1 MTVPI
6 ETSRVSYAGNGVTT
20 VFSTQFYFLE
30 ESDLRVV
37 SISGLGVET
46 TLALGVNY
54 SVTMPASV
62 GAAGSITMLSGAPAV
77 GETLRIERDVMLVQ
91 DASFRT
97 QGSFSP
103 AVHEDAMDR
112 LMFGI
117 QELDRRVGDLE
128 SAGAPGSVV
137 AGDGLFFTGVNLH
150 AGAGAGV
157 VVNANDVAVDFG
169 VTADMAKVSSTVAD
183 AGSMDKAAR
192 VDHKHDIESG
202 VPNDLVVGDTALEG
216 SSTSVALA
224 DHTHGVPV
232 GAPVD
237 LDAGAKATGSAGTF
251 SDSDHKHTITT
262 GVPVDITDATNASGA
277 ATSLARSNH
286 QHAHGN
292 RGGGTLHAVA
302 TAVAAGFMPA
312 SIFDA
317 LSAILASKSHVHAF
331 QGAAQSMPTG
341 AGGANCIFGT
351 EDYDADAEYDPAT
364 GIFTAKAAGYLL
376 VTLNYS
382 LASVAWAAT
391 NAISLGII
399 RNNGADITEA
409 TVTDVIDAAVTR
421 PVSLHVAKVV
431 RVAAAGETIR
441 GVLAHN
447 QGGAVNSGGTRATCS
462 LTIHRIL

>member
-30 ESDLRVV
+30 EADLRVV

-157 VVNANDVAVDFG
+157 VVNANDIAVDFG
-169 VTADMAKVSSTVAD
+169 VTADMAKVSSTAAD
-183 AGSMDKAAR
+183 AGSMDRAAR
-192 VDHKHDIESG
+192 IDHKHDIESG
-202 VPNDLVVGDTALEG
+202 KPNDLVVGDVALEG
-216 SSTSVALA
+216 VATGVALA

-232 GAPVD
+232 GAPVA
-237 LDAGAKATGSAGTF
+237 LDAGAPATGSAGTF
-251 SDSDHKHTITT
+251 ADSDHKHTITT
-262 GVPVDITDATNASGA
+262 GAPVDITDATNATGA

-317 LSAILASKSHVHAF
+317 LSAILASKSHAHAF

-341 AGGANCIFGT
+341 AGGTTCIFGT

-409 TVTDVIDAAVTR
+409 TVSDVIDAAVTR

-447 QGGAVNSGGTRATCS
+447 QGAAVNSGGTRATCS